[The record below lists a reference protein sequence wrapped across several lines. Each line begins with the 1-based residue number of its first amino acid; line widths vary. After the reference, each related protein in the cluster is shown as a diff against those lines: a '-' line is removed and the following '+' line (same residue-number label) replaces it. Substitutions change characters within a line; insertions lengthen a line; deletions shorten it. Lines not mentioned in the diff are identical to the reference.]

1 MKERSKIQ
9 KKILLT
15 ILLMEAIILATILF
29 IIIFDNYS
37 KNNVAYILILS
48 CLGIIIP
55 FVFIPLFKPIFEV
68 SEIRKESIRYVQQ
81 HLSKEHSVEVI
92 PIRDDPRHE
101 NFVTKELAKRAKFY
115 AQIMYDGTVMISI
128 QFNNENSR
136 IYYGGLYAENF
147 TTHFKIINL

>member
-1 MKERSKIQ
+1 MKKRSKIQ

-29 IIIFDNYS
+29 NNYS